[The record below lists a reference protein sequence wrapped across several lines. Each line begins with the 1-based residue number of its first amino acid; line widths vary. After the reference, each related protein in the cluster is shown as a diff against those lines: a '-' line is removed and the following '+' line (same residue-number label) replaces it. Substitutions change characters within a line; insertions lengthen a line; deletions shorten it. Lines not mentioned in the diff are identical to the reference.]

1 MSVSG
6 NNPPTRGRPKTLERD
21 HVLKTALMCYWA
33 DSPTDV
39 PISEICD
46 KAGASKPGLY
56 REFGSDDGLKE
67 AVLDAYTE
75 MVSKRRYD
83 ILASDQPFDEVL
95 EALIAYTIQDRQS
108 AGVPNGCLLF
118 AMRARQGEFGPLTAN
133 KIDQL
138 RENTLQHYRQWIDR
152 AKANRQFRNDIPTDI
167 AALYF
172 DAQTGSAMRLQKE
185 GVSNEVIGE
194 ILRTA
199 FSALR

>member
-1 MSVSG
+1 MSVEG
-6 NNPPTRGRPKTLERD
+6 DPPIRGRPKTLERD
-21 HVLKTALMCYWA
+21 HVLKTALMCYWS

-39 PISEICD
+39 PIREICD
-46 KAGASKPGLY
+46 KEGASKPGVY

-67 AVLDAYTE
+67 AVLDVYSE
-75 MVSKRRYD
+75 MVSARRFE
-83 ILASDQPFDEVL
+83 ILARNQTFDEVL
-95 EALIAYTIQDRQS
+95 EALITHTIQERRTL
-108 AGVPNGCLLF
+108 GVPDGCLLF
-118 AMRARQGEFGPLTAN
+118 AMRARRDEFGPLTRK

-138 RENTLQHYRQWIDR
+138 RENTLEKYRKWIDR
-152 AKANRQFRNDIPTDI
+152 AKSNEQFRRDIPTDL

-185 GVSNEVIGE
+185 GVSNTVIGE